1 MRIYI
6 SIPSWKSEKSLE
18 ILRQKAEVVVADKRP
33 TQSEFR
39 NIIHEYDGVII
50 GRLHSIDKEVLEN
63 SKLKF
68 VGLVA
73 RGTDN
78 IDIDE
83 CRKKNVAVFYT
94 PEANITSVA
103 EHVMTLVLSLSKN
116 LVKLDRSV
124 REEQFD
130 EYRYSTIEIKNKILG
145 VIGAGSIAREV
156 IKRANSFDMKIIC
169 YTPHPEKHNNLK
181 VKFVPLADLLK
192 NSDFVSVNI
201 PLTENT
207 ENFIDI
213 KELSLMKESSF
224 LINTSRGKIVN
235 EKALIDALKNNK
247 LAGAGID
254 VFEEEPT
261 HNKELFL
268 LDNVILSPH
277 VAGVSKEALNR
288 MEEHVICDIVAF
300 LDDKKSKY
308 RLA

>member
-1 MRIYI
+1 MRVYI
-6 SIPSWKSEKSLE
+6 SIPSWKSEKLLKV
-18 ILRQKAEVVVADKRP
+18 LRQKAEVVVADKRP

-50 GRLHSIDKEVLEN
+50 GRLHSINKEIIEN

-73 RGTDN
+73 KGVDN

-83 CRKKNVAVFYT
+83 CKKKNIAVFYT
-94 PEANITSVA
+94 PNANQTSVA
-103 EHVMTLVLSLSKN
+103 EHVMTLILSLSKN
-116 LVKLDRSV
+116 LVKLDKSV

-130 EYRYSTIEIKNKILG
+130 EYRYSTIDIKDKILG

-156 IKRANSFDMKIIC
+156 IKRANSFDMNILC
-169 YTPHPEKHNNLK
+169 YTPHPEKHNDLK
-181 VKFVPLADLLK
+181 VKFVHLADLLK
-192 NSDFVSVNI
+192 NSDFISINI

-207 ENFIDI
+207 DNFIDT
-213 KELSLMKESSF
+213 KELSVMKECSF
-224 LINTSRGKIVN
+224 LINTSRGKVVN
-235 EKALIDALKNNK
+235 EKALVEALKNQK
-247 LAGAGID
+247 IAGAGID

-277 VAGVSKEALNR
+277 VAGVSQEALNR
-288 MEEHVICDIVAF
+288 MEEHVISDIISF
-300 LDDKKSKY
+300 LDNKKSKY
-308 RLA
+308 RLV